1 MYELVLFG
9 KLCLFVNCISSLF
22 VMLLCVR
29 LLPLIRVTRS
39 LVLYVCVVDRCLS
52 FCTFFLWS
60 LCFLFFFDIRI
71 LITPLVS
78 SNTSY
83 TSITI
88 ITLIRQNNI
97 NSTKPTTRVTMRYMH
112 YKCNYKLNSLS
123 VVIFLVVGVVIRHL
137 YTVCL

>member
-1 MYELVLFG
+1 VYKFVLSG
-9 KLCLFVNCISSLF
+9 KLCLFVNCISVLF

-39 LVLYVCVVDRCLS
+39 LVLYACVVEHCLS
-52 FCTFFLWS
+52 FCTFFFWPLY
-60 LCFLFFFDIRI
+60 FLFFFDIRI

-88 ITLIRQNNI
+88 ITLILQDNI
-97 NSTKPTTRVTMRYMH
+97 NTTKPTTRVTMRYMH
-112 YKCNYKLNSLS
+112 HKCNYKLNSLS
-123 VVIFLVVGVVIRHL
+123 VFVRHL
-137 YTVCL
+137 LSCRC